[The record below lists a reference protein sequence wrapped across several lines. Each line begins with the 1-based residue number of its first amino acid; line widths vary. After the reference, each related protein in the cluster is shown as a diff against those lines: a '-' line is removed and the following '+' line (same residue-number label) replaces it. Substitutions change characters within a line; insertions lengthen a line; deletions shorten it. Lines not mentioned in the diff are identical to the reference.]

1 MKSLRLFTALT
12 VLSLSACASNPN
24 SPYDP
29 YEPFNRS
36 MYSFNTSLDRNV
48 LKPAAEGYR
57 MVTPRPLRTAVGNFY
72 GNLQDV
78 FSILNN
84 TLRAEPEKAL
94 NDLMRVSIN
103 STFGLFGL
111 IDIATPAGLVK
122 NRTTLGDT
130 FATWGWKQSDY
141 LMLPFF
147 GPSTVR
153 DSSGLGV
160 SLAIPG
166 PEKLVYSTPTE
177 AVGFYGLYGI
187 NERERLLGL
196 EKQLDESSLDAYTF
210 TRDAYMQMR
219 AKKTGTQ
226 LPQDPDDEEINIDDL
241 VGDPQDPAAS
251 APAASTQPLP
261 IPAPVQ
267 P

>member
-1 MKSLRLFTALT
+1 MKPLRLLT
-12 VLSLSACASNPN
+12 IVAALSLSACASNPT

-36 MYSFNTSLDRNV
+36 MYNFNTALDRNV
-48 LKPAAEGYR
+48 IKPAAEGYR
-57 MVTPRPLRTAVGNFY
+57 TVTPKPFRTAVGNFY
-72 GNLQDV
+72 GNLKDV
-78 FSILNN
+78 FSVLNN

-130 FATWGWKQSDY
+130 FATWGWKNSNY

-153 DSSGLGV
+153 DGSGLGI
-160 SLAIPG
+160 SLSIPG
-166 PEKLVYSTPTE
+166 PEKLIYDTLPQ
-177 AVGFYGLYGI
+177 AAGFYGLYGV
-187 NERERLLGL
+187 NERERLLGV
-196 EKQLDESSLDAYTF
+196 EKQIDESSLDAYTF
-210 TRDAYMQMR
+210 TRDAYMHMR
-219 AKKTGTQ
+219 AKQTGAV
-226 LPQDPDDEEINIDDL
+226 LPQDKDEEDIDIDDL
-241 VGDPQDPAAS
+241 VGEPQAS
-251 APAASTQPLP
+251 APVAVPP
-261 IPAPVQ
+261 PPK

>member
-12 VLSLSACASNPN
+12 VLSLSACASNPS

-36 MYSFNTSLDRNV
+36 MYNFNTSLDRNII
-48 LKPAAEGYR
+48 KPAAEGYR

-72 GNLQDV
+72 GNMKDA
-78 FSILNN
+78 FSMLNN
-84 TLRAEPEKAL
+84 ALRAEPEKAL
-94 NDLMRVSIN
+94 NDLMRFSIN

-130 FATWGWKQSDY
+130 FATWGWKQSNY

-153 DSSGLGV
+153 DGSGLGV

-166 PEKLVYSTPTE
+166 PEKLVYSTPAE
-177 AVGFYGLYGI
+177 AAGFYGLYGV

-210 TRDAYMQMR
+210 TRDAYMHMR
-219 AKKTGTQ
+219 AKQTGIQ

-241 VGDPQDPAAS
+241 VGSPAAAAS
-251 APAASTQPLP
+251 APTARAP
-261 IPAPVQ
+261 PAPVN